1 MNKLSV
7 HNKKTWI
14 IVGIILLSCMALI
27 FYALLKSS
35 EDSLKKVVET
45 KNNETITFNLLAEYT
60 ETTLYQSELV
70 NLTKSQCEQKGVKY
84 YDVYSGDAPKQAD
97 NAKQYYQFYKDDN
110 GKLHFDGEV
119 YEWETKVY
127 ENGTDSTFAL
137 DRSESPSE
145 VPEDRGY
152 ILVKFYISENAFDE
166 PGSHYLIKSEVNGK
180 KLIAK
185 TLSDFYYTGYKSYR
199 ITIEDID
206 SEGTDALILADNVS
220 EENVVELIEFFTG
233 I

>member
-70 NLTKSQCEQKGVKY
+70 NLTKSQCKMRNLV
-84 YDVYSGDAPKQAD
+84 AP
-97 NAKQYYQFYKDDN
+97 
-110 GKLHFDGEV
+110 
-119 YEWETKVY
+119 
-127 ENGTDSTFAL
+127 AL
-137 DRSESPSE
+137 SLWYNDYNKES
-145 VPEDRGY
+145 
-152 ILVKFYISENAFDE
+152 L
-166 PGSHYLIKSEVNGK
+166 
-180 KLIAK
+180 
-185 TLSDFYYTGYKSYR
+185 
-199 ITIEDID
+199 
-206 SEGTDALILADNVS
+206 
-220 EENVVELIEFFTG
+220 
-233 I
+233 